1 MSMERVLDE
10 AVRVFG
16 AKHQCMIAM
25 EELAELIQAISKVN
39 RERSEKH
46 IGNLAEEIA
55 DVSIMLEQ
63 LQIMFDISD
72 GEIYAIRMSK
82 LDRLSSRIDERRCA
96 NVGKDDP

>member
-39 RERSEKH
+39 RERS
-46 IGNLAEEIA
+46 
-55 DVSIMLEQ
+55 
-63 LQIMFDISD
+63 
-72 GEIYAIRMSK
+72 
-82 LDRLSSRIDERRCA
+82 
-96 NVGKDDP
+96 